1 MPKNNLSLD
10 PRYFQVIFQ
19 AIFLIYGIFYLHW
32 NADWLHYVISIGGCL
47 FFQYTADSIKAKRFL
62 KPNEFDRWGFS
73 VLISAM
79 SLCLLL
85 KTNFWYISLLAALL
99 SVVSKYIFRVNSKH
113 IFNPSAFGIVA
124 TLLLTKDAW
133 LSPGQWGSN
142 TVIFFGVVTLGTLVV
157 TRVQKL
163 DISLAFLLTF
173 VGLLYWRQVYT
184 LGWPMDH
191 FIHSVST
198 GSLLLFT
205 FFMISDPR
213 TSPNHPVA
221 RILWAVLIAVIAF
234 YLAAFKWKYN
244 TIIWVLV
251 MAAPLVP
258 ILDKIFKAKIFEW
271 GLTPN
276 PSPPGEGSL
285 PPLNLIKQQNNF

>member
-1 MPKNNLSLD
+1 MQRLSYVSD
-10 PRYFQVIFQ
+10 PRWFQVIFQ
-19 AIFLIYGIFYLHW
+19 AIFLSYGIFFLHW
-32 NADWLHYVISIGGCL
+32 NVDWLHYVISIGGCL
-47 FFQYTADSIKAKRFL
+47 LFQYTADSIKSKKFLTAK
-62 KPNEFDRWGFS
+62 EFNRWGFS

-85 KTNFWYISLLAALL
+85 KTNYWYISLLAAFLT
-99 SVVSKYIFRVNSKH
+99 VASKYILSFNQKH

-124 TLLLTKDAW
+124 TILFTKDAW

-142 TVIFFGVVTLGTLVV
+142 TVIFLGVVTLGTIVV

-163 DISLAFLLTF
+163 DISLAFLFTF
-173 VGLLYWRQVYT
+173 ISLLYWRQVYV

-213 TSPNHPVA
+213 TSPNHPSHN
-221 RILWAVLIAVIAF
+221 R
-234 YLAAFKWKYN
+234 
-244 TIIWVLV
+244 
-251 MAAPLVP
+251 APLR
-258 ILDKIFKAKIFEW
+258 
-271 GLTPN
+271 
-276 PSPPGEGSL
+276 
-285 PPLNLIKQQNNF
+285 